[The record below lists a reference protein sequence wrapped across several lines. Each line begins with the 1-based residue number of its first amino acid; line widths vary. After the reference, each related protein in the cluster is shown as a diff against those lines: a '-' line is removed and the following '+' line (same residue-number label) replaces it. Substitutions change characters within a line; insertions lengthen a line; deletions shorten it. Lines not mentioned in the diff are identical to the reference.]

1 MGQQL
6 YVHLATVLGL
16 IKKSNHT
23 EGIFCMVFLLT
34 HKALCAKINFKDNCG
49 GQQMVIKKCL
59 SALLCASVML
69 IAASCGAAEQ
79 RSSSSSQTDEKQ
91 SAAQSSAADKGEVT
105 MPLNSVKLLGRAF
118 AAQDGSI
125 WMGLSGTGAEFD
137 FTGEKL
143 TVSLVGSRGIPEH
156 RARVGIFVD
165 GERMSDLAVDENGSK
180 AEIRGKGERAV
191 NVRMIK
197 LSECA
202 FSCCAITAIDT
213 HGGKLKKSAD
223 KPRKIE
229 FIGDSITCGYGNE
242 GLCKEDH
249 FDYATENHY
258 YSYAS
263 ITARSLEAQHWVVAR
278 SGIGAYRNY
287 GEPKSGSPGSC
298 MPVQYEYTGYAWNPD
313 LRKQPTF
320 LSERW
325 DFSRYQ
331 PDVVCINLGTN
342 DLSTDNY
349 DLQLLKQGYQ
359 KLLQQVRRHNPQAKI
374 LFLTGSMLGGKELQL
389 ARQLLDEVAAEA
401 RKAGDQEVYRFDL
414 SPIDDEAFYGN
425 DYHPNVYEDEKM
437 AAELTAY
444 LRKLMGWF

>member
-1 MGQQL
+1 M
-6 YVHLATVLGL
+6 
-16 IKKSNHT
+16 KKSLF
-23 EGIFCMVFLLT
+23 I
-34 HKALCAKINFKDNCG
+34 
-49 GQQMVIKKCL
+49 
-59 SALLCASVML
+59 ALLAIVCQ
-69 IAASCGAAEQ
+69 AASAV
-79 RSSSSSQTDEKQ
+79 K
-91 SAAQSSAADKGEVT
+91 T
-105 MPLNSVKLLGRAF
+105 MPLKGTVVSSSDTHIRYAGRISFANPERPAWNYPGIQIVAAF
-118 AAQDGSI
+118 EGTSLRMLAKPRSGYFMAQIDQ
-125 WMGLSGTGAEFD
+125 AEPFKVA
-137 FTGEKL
+137 FRGERD
-143 TVSLVGSRGIPEH
+143 SLVTLATALPDGRHLVRLMYVIEGYEFFPEFW
-156 RARVGIFVD
+156 GFVLD
-165 GERMSDLAVDENGSK
+165 PGRRLVEAP
-180 AEIRGKGERAV
+180 
-191 NVRMIK
+191 
-197 LSECA
+197 A
-202 FSCCAITAIDT
+202 FPS
-213 HGGKLKKSAD
+213 
-223 KPRKIE
+223 RKIE
-229 FIGDSITCGYGNE
+229 FIGNSITCGYGNE

-263 ITARSLEAQHWVVAR
+263 IAARSLEAQHWVVAR

-401 RKAGDQEVYRFDL
+401 RKAGDQQVYRFDL